1 MTTYT
6 ICEKL
11 VEISKEDDRTAAYLH
26 TFIAEYGNLYI
37 AVDASGEILKK
48 YHSISNG
55 NGSSRVKHW
64 LNLIIKFSLTKKY
77 DVSSIQNQYN
87 LEKLEIYLKVSCATK
102 EKILLCYNET
112 DYLHLLNDNYSNIE
126 LIPREKIQPKHL
138 RDEMTKQTTKPKITI
153 LFLAA
158 EPTDSGRLRLGQEH
172 REIERRLNLA
182 KLKDK
187 FNLEQVFAV
196 RAEDFTE
203 ALLHHNPTIVH
214 FAGHGTSIGSICIE
228 DISGKSL
235 PVDSK
240 VISDLFEAFK
250 TQVKCVVL
258 NACYSKEQAE
268 EISKHIDYVVGVP
281 NSINDSSAI
290 AYSLG
295 FYQAIGAGKSFHEA
309 HNLGRIQIGLQ
320 GYDTEFPPELIT
332 NKASINHQSNIP

>member
-11 VEISKEDDRTAAYLH
+11 VEASKEDIQICAFLH
-26 TFIAEYGNLYI
+26 TFIAENGRLFVAIDN
-37 AVDASGEILKK
+37 AGEILRK
-48 YHSISNG
+48 YNSING
-55 NGSSRVKHW
+55 NGSGRIKHW
-64 LNLIIKFSLTKKY
+64 LRLIMSLSLTEKY
-77 DVSSIQNQYN
+77 DISLSPTKYN
-87 LEKLEIYLKVSCATK
+87 TEKLEIYLKVSYATK
-102 EKILLCYNET
+102 GKKLLCYNEI
-112 DYLHLLNDNYSNIE
+112 DYLNLLKTNYSDIE
-126 LIPREKIQPKHL
+126 LISREQIRSNHW
-138 RDEMTKQTTKPKITI
+138 RNEMAKFKITI

-214 FAGHGTSIGSICIE
+214 FAGHGTSEGSICIE
-228 DISGKSL
+228 DTHGKSL

-240 VISDLFEAFK
+240 TISALFEAFK
-250 TQVKCVVL
+250 GQVKCVVL
-258 NACYSKEQAE
+258 NACYSKEQAK
-268 EISKHIDYVVGVP
+268 EISKHIDYVVGIP
-281 NSINDSSAI
+281 NSIKDDSAI

-295 FYQAIGAGKSFHEA
+295 FYQAIGAGKSFSES
-309 HNLGRIQIGLQ
+309 HNLGCIQIGLQ
-320 GYDTEFPPELIT
+320 GLDNNFPPELIT
-332 NKASINHQSNIP
+332 NKQGSGS